1 VCLSVP
7 QVNGTAD
14 LVDARRGLHFFSVT
28 L

>member
-14 LVDARRGLHFFSVT
+14 LVDARRGLHFSSIT